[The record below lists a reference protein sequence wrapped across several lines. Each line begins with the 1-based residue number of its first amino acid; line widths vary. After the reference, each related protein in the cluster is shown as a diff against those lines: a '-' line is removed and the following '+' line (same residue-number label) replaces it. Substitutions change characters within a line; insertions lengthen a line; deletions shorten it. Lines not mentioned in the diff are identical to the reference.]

1 MQLIKG
7 GFSYRLKKELR
18 YLGEV
23 WQRKKRQ
30 GLYRLRKN
38 PCLPPRF
45 TFAAEFFAF

>member
-30 GLYRLRKN
+30 GLKPAN
-38 PCLPPRF
+38 DCM
-45 TFAAEFFAF
+45 EWHD